1 MGIRAMIWDVDGLVV
16 GSEEAD
22 CQAWRE
28 EFDRAGVPV
37 SVEEYARMW
46 DQWSWHRQVRM
57 IDHLIARA
65 PGPADEDTVTARR
78 LARYR
83 ELCAALPARPGIA
96 EWLLRAR
103 ELGLISHVA
112 TNDVDGRAAGH
123 LARLG
128 LAGLAGPV
136 VSVRTGIARKP
147 APDLYLA
154 ALEALDIPA
163 GEAAAVEDA
172 PHGAAAALAA
182 GLRVIVV
189 PNQVTAC
196 LEFPAASLVIA
207 DPQGML
213 LDEVL
218 AMLDRAAARAPHDP
232 GGCPPDRNAR

>member
-1 MGIRAMIWDVDGLVV
+1 VNAPPVCVRALIWDFDGLIAPT
-16 GSEEAD
+16 EDMD

-37 SVEEYARMW
+37 SVAAYARMW
-46 DQWSWHRQVRM
+46 DQWAWHRQVRM

-65 PGPADEDTVTARR
+65 PGPVDEDEVTARR

-83 ELCAALPARPGIA
+83 ELCAALPATPGIT
-96 EWLLRAR
+96 EWLHRAR
-103 ELGLISHVA
+103 ELGLATHVA
-112 TNDVDGRAAGH
+112 TNDVDVRAAGH

-136 VSVRTGIARKP
+136 VSARDGIARKP

-154 ALEALDIPA
+154 ALNALGVPA
-163 GEAAAVEDA
+163 GDAAAVEDS

-182 GLRVIVV
+182 GVRVVAV
-189 PNQVTAC
+189 PNQVTAR
-196 LEFPAASLVIA
+196 LNFPAGTLIIA
-207 DPQGML
+207 DPAGTP

-218 AMLDRAAARAPHDP
+218 AMLDRAAARVPREP
-232 GGCPPDRNAR
+232 GG